1 MAGVNDLFGLEGR
14 TALITGAG
22 GGLGRAIAELFGGA
36 GARLILLDRDD
47 AILEPVVAALRA
59 KGTEVVAIAADLI
72 DTAGLKAK
80 ALSLVQQGDVP
91 DCLVLNAGMQGPA
104 GPLGDI
110 SEEDWQAV
118 MTVNL
123 VSAHALTSVF
133 VPVMARRGGGSIVLM
148 ASISALRGN
157 KAIGLY
163 SLTKAALAQLA
174 RNLAVEWGPLN
185 IRANAIAPGLI
196 RTPLARDL
204 MGNSGFMVRRLSMT
218 PLRRVGEPEEIA
230 ATALYLASNAGA
242 FTTGQTIVVDG
253 GTLISDGS

>member
-1 MAGVNDLFGLEGR
+1 MTGINDLFGLAGR

-22 GGLGRAIAELFGGA
+22 GGLGSAIADLFGSA
-36 GARLILLDRDD
+36 GARLILLDRDETD
-47 AILEPVVAALRA
+47 MEHVVAALRA
-59 KGTEVVAIAADLI
+59 RRTEVRTIAADLL

-91 DCLVLNAGMQGPA
+91 DCLVLNAGIQGPA
-104 GPLGDI
+104 GPLGDV
-110 SEEDWQAV
+110 SDEEWQTV

-133 VPVMARRGGGSIVLM
+133 APLMARRGGGSIVLM
-148 ASISALRGN
+148 ASIAALRGN

-185 IRANAIAPGLI
+185 VRANAIAPGLI
-196 RTPLARDL
+196 RTPLAGDL
-204 MGNSGFMVRRLSMT
+204 MGNSSFMVRRLSMT

-253 GTLISDGS
+253 GTVISDGS

>member
-1 MAGVNDLFGLEGR
+1 MVGINDLFGLEGR

-22 GGLGRAIAELFGGA
+22 GGLGRAIAELFGAA
-36 GARLILLDRDD
+36 GARLILLDRDE

-72 DTAGLKAK
+72 DTAGLKTK

-133 VPVMARRGGGSIVLM
+133 APVMARRGGGSIVLM

-204 MGNSGFMVRRLSMT
+204 MGNSSFMVRRLSMT

>member
-1 MAGVNDLFGLEGR
+1 MAGINDLFGLEGR

-22 GGLGRAIAELFGGA
+22 GGLGRAIAELFGAA
-36 GARLILLDRDD
+36 GARLILLDRDE

-59 KGTEVVAIAADLI
+59 KGTEVVAIAADLM

-110 SEEDWQAV
+110 SDEDWQAV

-133 VPVMARRGGGSIVLM
+133 APVMARRGGGSIVLM

-204 MGNSGFMVRRLSMT
+204 MGNSSFMVRRLSMT

-230 ATALYLASNAGA
+230 ATALYLASNAGG